1 MALGSGAPAKDAE
14 GKRPSEPGMTEDS
27 SERLREIGQF
37 RLTRRP
43 DPTYMSP
50 NRFSVTT
57 TPFNFLGLAT
67 MIMAAES
74 TK

>member
-1 MALGSGAPAKDAE
+1 
-14 GKRPSEPGMTEDS
+14 
-27 SERLREIGQF
+27 
-37 RLTRRP
+37 
-43 DPTYMSP
+43 MSP
-50 NRFSVTT
+50 NKFSVTT